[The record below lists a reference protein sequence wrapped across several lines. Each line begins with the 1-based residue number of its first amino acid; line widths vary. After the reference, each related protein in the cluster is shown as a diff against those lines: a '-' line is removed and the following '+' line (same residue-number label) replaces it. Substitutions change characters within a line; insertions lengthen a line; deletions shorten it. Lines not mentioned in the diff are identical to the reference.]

1 MGALLR
7 QGFFMPVACAWRVV
21 TPCQGECGSAAP
33 CPFTLTQSHKRP
45 MRALDRIKS
54 AVSMVPQRKAV
65 TLPDG
70 SEFEWWMA
78 PLTLAQRAKAQ
89 KLAGSDDA
97 IAFALRLLVMVARD
111 ENGQP
116 LFVSAELAELRNAI
130 PAKVVDD
137 MLLVMLDAK
146 KDEAADEEEEFDPK
160 PSAQP
165 SAKKAG

>member
-1 MGALLR
+1 
-7 QGFFMPVACAWRVV
+7 
-21 TPCQGECGSAAP
+21 
-33 CPFTLTQSHKRP
+33 
-45 MRALDRIKS
+45 MRALERLRA
-54 AVSMVPQRKAV
+54 AVSMSPQRKAV

-70 SEFEWWMA
+70 SEFEWWMS

-97 IAFALRLLVMVARD
+97 TAFALQLLVMVAKD

-137 MLLVMLDAK
+137 MLLAMLDADDK
-146 KDEAADEEEEFDPK
+146 AEEEEEEFDPK
-160 PSAQP
+160 SSSKPSR
-165 SAKKAG
+165 KTAG